1 MNLPDPFAPIA
12 PSIDRALQDVFGF
25 EAFRAGQR
33 RGIEAVVQNNN
44 TLIVMPTGSGKSL
57 CYMLPAC
64 VMPGLTLAVSPLI
77 ALMKDQADALES
89 FNIPATYIN
98 SSLSWDEQRQRLA
111 GMRAGAYKI
120 VLVAPERFKSQVF
133 LDALA
138 GLPIGLFAI
147 DEAHC
152 ISQWG
157 HDFRP
162 DYLTLGEVRKQL
174 GSPTTLALTATATP
188 EVQRDIAA
196 QLGFESPR
204 VVVSGFERPNL
215 FFEVYPARSRR
226 AKYERIEALL
236 DQTPEGSKVIYC
248 ATRKQVEEVGRNLR
262 ESGYYPALYHAGLS
276 DQERDE
282 VQDAFMAGDA
292 PLLIATNAFGMG
304 VDKSDVRAII
314 HFNIP
319 GSVEAYYQE
328 AGRAGRDGESAHCLL
343 LFNRADLRIHEF
355 FTENSFP
362 DRKQIERLWSLLQK
376 HGEGTHA
383 LDADMLADHLSRA
396 GDDRVHPWAVGS
408 ALRLLERGGHVAF
421 GQRGPTPWLQVMDRA
436 RTRELR
442 VDWHALDARRRV
454 DEDHQEDMV
463 RYATGHTCRQLYLV
477 RYFSDT
483 AEDIPRCGRCD
494 RCCGPPSYA
503 RDAGQVRAP
512 IVVSEAAQTVLRKV
526 LSGIA
531 RTRGRWGTHV
541 VAAMLRGSRAKK
553 VVGAGLD
560 QLSTHGILSALRQ
573 DDLVRLI
580 DVCAQLG
587 LTTQNTHGC
596 VSLTE
601 EGTALMIASE
611 PLPAPVAEVLARHLT
626 SVSASPRRSG
636 APSSHQAAA
645 RQNEPP
651 LPAHLAAHL
660 ADSELGE
667 TYLRTFALARE
678 GHDYQSI
685 AEQRGLTPS
694 SVLRHFLKL
703 AEHGYPLPLQDHA
716 DGRLLPE
723 LREVASDWSSHDK
736 LADLKERLSTPCD
749 YDTLKLNLAIV
760 LQERFEHLQP
770 LDAS

>member
-1 MNLPDPFAPIA
+1 MNLPAPFAPIA
-12 PSIDRALQDVFGF
+12 PSIDAALHDIFGF
-25 EAFRAGQR
+25 ESFRTGQR
-33 RGIEAVVQNNN
+33 RGIEAVVEGND

-57 CYMLPAC
+57 CYMLPGC
-64 VMPGLTLAVSPLI
+64 VLPGLTLAVSPLI

-111 GMRAGAYKI
+111 GMRAGAFKV
-120 VLVAPERFKSQVF
+120 VLVAPERFKSQAF
-133 LDALA
+133 LDALS
-138 GLPIGLFAI
+138 GVPIGLFAI

-162 DYLTLGEVRKQL
+162 DYLNLGEVRQKL
-174 GSPTTLALTATATP
+174 GAPTTLALTATATP
-188 EVQRDIAA
+188 DVQRDIAA
-196 QLGFESPR
+196 QLDFDNHS

-226 AKYERIEALL
+226 SKYERIEALL

-304 VDKSDVRAII
+304 VDKSDVRAIV

-328 AGRAGRDGESAHCLL
+328 AGRAGRDGEPAHCLL
-343 LFNRADLRIHEF
+343 LYNRADLRIHEF

-362 DRKQIERLWSLLQK
+362 DRKLVERLWTLLQK
-376 HGEGTHA
+376 HGVGMHT

-408 ALRLLERGGHVAF
+408 ALRLLERGGHLAF
-421 GQRGPTPWLQVMDRA
+421 GQRGPAPWLEVIDQA
-436 RTRELR
+436 RTRDLR
-442 VDWHALDARRRV
+442 VDWDALNARRGV
-454 DEDHQEDMV
+454 DEQHQEDMV
-463 RYATGHTCRQLYLV
+463 RYATGHTCRQVYLV

-483 AEDIPRCGRCD
+483 AHDIAECKRCD

-503 RDAGQVRAP
+503 QAAGQVRAP
-512 IVVSEAAQTVLRKV
+512 IIVRESAQTVLRKV

-531 RTRGRWGTHV
+531 RARGKWGAHV
-541 VAAMLRGSRAKK
+541 IAAMLRGSRAKK
-553 VVGAGLD
+553 IVGAGLD
-560 QLSTHGILSALRQ
+560 QLSTHGILRDLRQ
-573 DDLVRLI
+573 DDLVRLL
-580 DVCAQLG
+580 DVCSQLG
-587 LTTQNTHGC
+587 LTTQNTYGC
-596 VSLTE
+596 LSLTDA
-601 EGTALMIASE
+601 GTELMMSSE
-611 PLPAPVAEVLARHLT
+611 PLSETVAEVLARHLR
-626 SVSASPRRSG
+626 SASESGDLPPSARSSESRPRPASG
-636 APSSHQAAA
+636 
-645 RQNEPP
+645 
-651 LPAHLAAHL
+651 
-660 ADSELGE
+660 DGELGE
-667 TYLRTFALARE
+667 TYLRTLVLVRE
-678 GHDYQSI
+678 GHDYRAI
-685 AEQRGLTPS
+685 AKERGLTPS
-694 SVLRHFLKL
+694 SVLRHFMTL
-703 AEHGYPLPLQDHA
+703 AERGHKLPLDEHA

-723 LREVASDWSSHDK
+723 LRELASEWSPDDK
-736 LADLKERLSTPCD
+736 LAPLKERLTTPCD

-760 LQERFEHLQP
+760 LQERFEHDQTP
-770 LDAS
+770 EAS